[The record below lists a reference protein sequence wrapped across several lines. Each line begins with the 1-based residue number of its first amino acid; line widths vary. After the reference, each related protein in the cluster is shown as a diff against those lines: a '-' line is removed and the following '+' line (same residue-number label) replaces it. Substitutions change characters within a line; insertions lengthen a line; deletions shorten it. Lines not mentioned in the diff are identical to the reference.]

1 MSSIHSV
8 KRRAIIKSIGG
19 LVATGALSPMARAQ
33 SDKRIV
39 VSDPGG
45 PYALAYRK
53 AFYDP
58 FEKATGIQVI
68 NIARDSQPLAQFS
81 AMVKTKNFMWDV
93 TTLTL
98 SVDVLPLEEQGFL
111 EPIGLDSKQFPGL
124 LPDAVRPDWLGVNV
138 YGTVL
143 AYRKDKYGA
152 KGPAS
157 LRDMWDV
164 ARFPGRRS
172 LRRSPVDSL
181 EQALMADGVP
191 RDKLY
196 PLDVDRAFRSL
207 DKIKPHVAVWWSTG
221 AQASQLLQN
230 GDVDQIITW
239 TSRAQASI
247 DSGAPVAI
255 VWNDA
260 TYAIEGWGI
269 PKGSPR
275 AELAKAF
282 VRFCADPVRQSVMPQ
297 YVATGPT
304 NRDAF
309 KFIDPA
315 RAALLP
321 TAPDNVKLAVNQ
333 NAAWWDKNRR
343 AVTER
348 FNNWLIA

>member
-1 MSSIHSV
+1 MSNTHSRQ
-8 KRRAIIKSIGG
+8 RRTIVTSMGVVAAG
-19 LVATGALSPMARAQ
+19 LLLPAARAQ

-45 PYALAYRK
+45 PYSLAYRK

-58 FEKATGIQVI
+58 FEKATGIRVI
-68 NIARDSQPLAQFS
+68 NIARESQPLAQFS

-98 SVDVLPLEEQGFL
+98 SADVLPLEQQGFL
-111 EPIGLDSKQFPGL
+111 EPIGLEIAQFPGM

-152 KGPAS
+152 KGPSS

-172 LRRSPVDSL
+172 MRRSPVDSL

-207 DKIKPHVAVWWSTG
+207 DKIKPHVAVWWTTG

-239 TSRAQASI
+239 SSRAQSAI
-247 DSGAPVAI
+247 ESGAPVAI

-275 AELAKAF
+275 AELAKSF
-282 VRFCADPVRQSVMPQ
+282 VRFCADPQRQSVLANF
-297 YVATGPT
+297 VAAGPT

-321 TAPDNVKLAVNQ
+321 TSAENVKLAVNQ

-348 FNNWLIA
+348 FNNWLIG